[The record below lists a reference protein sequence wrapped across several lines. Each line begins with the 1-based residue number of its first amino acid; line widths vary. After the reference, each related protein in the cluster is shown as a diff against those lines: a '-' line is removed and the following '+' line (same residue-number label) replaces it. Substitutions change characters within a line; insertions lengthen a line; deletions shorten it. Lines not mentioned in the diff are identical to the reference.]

1 MLYVHV
7 VYRWPSD
14 FILIVRMLGH
24 NSKLTE
30 ETGRLIMNL
39 FRKINEFIVVLV
51 VLQSSNFK
59 TLMIFSNS
67 IFFFLVGENHS

>member
-1 MLYVHV
+1 MLHVHV
-7 VYRWPSD
+7 VYRCPSD

-67 IFFFLVGENHS
+67 IFFFGGGKP

>member
-30 ETGRLIMNL
+30 EIMNL
-39 FRKINEFIVVLV
+39 FRKINEFIAVLV
-51 VLQSSNFK
+51 VLQSFNFK
-59 TLMIFSNS
+59 TQMIFSNS
-67 IFFFLVGENHS
+67 IFFLVGENHS